1 MRPLPGAVS
10 RMADPGPG
18 PTGAFGRT
26 SSELAVE
33 VSRKSELWD
42 RAAVSDAV
50 LVRTAAAAFSAARP
64 RGDGPCEVTIVLTD
78 DAEQR
83 ALNRTWRG
91 MDAPT
96 NVLSFPAGA
105 QMGEPLGELH
115 SLGDVV
121 LAYETV
127 AREAHA
133 DDIALADHV
142 VHLVVHGVLHLL
154 GYEHEDA
161 AEAERMETL
170 ERAVLATFGI
180 ADPYADA
187 GAPALAETPQ

>member
-10 RMADPGPG
+10 RMADPGPR
-18 PTGAFGRT
+18 PTGAVGRT

-33 VSRKSELWD
+33 ILRKSELWD

-50 LVRTAAAAFSAARP
+50 LVRTAAAALSAARP

-91 MDAPT
+91 KDAPT

-105 QMGEPLGELH
+105 QMGEPLGKPH

-154 GYEHEDA
+154 GYEHEGA

-187 GAPALAETPQ
+187 RAPALAEAPQ

>member
-10 RMADPGPG
+10 RMADPGPS
-18 PTGAFGRT
+18 PTDAVGRT

-33 VSRKSELWD
+33 VLRKSQLWD
-42 RAAVSDAV
+42 RAAVSNAM
-50 LVRTAAAAFSAARP
+50 LGRASTAAFSAART

-78 DAEQR
+78 DTELR
-83 ALNRTWRG
+83 RLNRTWRG
-91 MDAPT
+91 KDAPT
-96 NVLSFPAGA
+96 NVLSFPPGA
-105 QMGEPLGELH
+105 RMGEPLGEPL

-127 AREAHA
+127 VREAHA
-133 DDIALADHV
+133 DGIALADHV

-154 GYEHEDA
+154 GYEHDDA
-161 AEAERMETL
+161 AKAERMESL

-180 ADPYADA
+180 ADPYADS
-187 GAPALAETPQ
+187 GAPAVTEMSR

>member
-1 MRPLPGAVS
+1 
-10 RMADPGPG
+10 MADPGAS
-18 PTGAFGRT
+18 PTGAVGRT

-33 VSRKSELWD
+33 VLRKSEPWD

-64 RGDGPCEVTIVLTD
+64 RGAGPCEVTIVLTD

-91 MDAPT
+91 KDAPT
-96 NVLSFPAGA
+96 NVLSFPASA
-105 QMGEPLGELH
+105 QMGEPLGEPH

-133 DDIALADHV
+133 DEIALADHV

-154 GYEHEDA
+154 GYEHENA

-180 ADPYADA
+180 ADPYAAA

>member
-1 MRPLPGAVS
+1 MMPLPSAAS
-10 RMADPGPG
+10 LMADPGPS
-18 PTGAFGRT
+18 PTGAIGRT

-33 VSRKSELWD
+33 ILRKSPLWD
-42 RAAVSDAV
+42 RAAVSDPV
-50 LVRTAAAAFSAARP
+50 LARTATVAFSAARP
-64 RGDGPCEVTIVLTD
+64 QGDGPCGVTIVLTD
-78 DAEQR
+78 DAELR

-91 MDAPT
+91 KDAPT

-105 QMGEPLGELH
+105 QTGEPLGEPL

-127 AREAHA
+127 AEEARA
-133 DDIALADHV
+133 DGIALADHV
-142 VHLVVHGVLHLL
+142 VHVVVHGVLHLL
-154 GYEHEDA
+154 GYEHDDA
-161 AEAERMETL
+161 AEAERMESL

-187 GAPALAETPQ
+187 GASARGDAR

>member
-1 MRPLPGAVS
+1 
-10 RMADPGPG
+10 MADPGAS
-18 PTGAFGRT
+18 PTGAVGRT

-33 VSRKSELWD
+33 VLRKSELWD
-42 RAAVSDAV
+42 RAAMSDAV
-50 LVRTAAAAFSAARP
+50 LVRTAAAAFSAVRP
-64 RGDGPCEVTIVLTD
+64 RDDGPCKVTIVLTD

-91 MDAPT
+91 KDAPT
-96 NVLSFPAGA
+96 NVLSFPASA
-105 QMGEPLGELH
+105 QMGEPLGEPH

-133 DDIALADHV
+133 DEIALADHV

-154 GYEHEDA
+154 GYEHENA

>member
-10 RMADPGPG
+10 RMADPGAS
-18 PTGAFGRT
+18 PTGAVGRT

-33 VSRKSELWD
+33 VLRKSEPWD

-64 RGDGPCEVTIVLTD
+64 RGAGPCEVTVVLTD

-91 MDAPT
+91 KDAPT
-96 NVLSFPAGA
+96 NVLSFPARA
-105 QMGEPLGELH
+105 QMGEPLGEPH

-133 DDIALADHV
+133 DEIALADHV

>member
-10 RMADPGPG
+10 RMADPCAS
-18 PTGAFGRT
+18 PTGAVGRT

-33 VSRKSELWD
+33 VLRKSELWD
-42 RAAVSDAV
+42 RAAMSDAV

-64 RGDGPCEVTIVLTD
+64 RGAGPCEVTIVLTD

-91 MDAPT
+91 KDAPT
-96 NVLSFPAGA
+96 NVLSFPASA
-105 QMGEPLGELH
+105 QMGEPLGEPH

-133 DDIALADHV
+133 DEIALADHV

-154 GYEHEDA
+154 GYEHDDA

>member
-10 RMADPGPG
+10 RMADPGAS
-18 PTGAFGRT
+18 PTGAVGRT

-33 VSRKSELWD
+33 VLRKSEPWD

-64 RGDGPCEVTIVLTD
+64 RGAGPCEVTIVLTD

-91 MDAPT
+91 KDAPT

-105 QMGEPLGELH
+105 QMGEPLGEPH

-133 DDIALADHV
+133 DEIALADHV

-187 GAPALAETPQ
+187 GAPALAETPK

>member
-1 MRPLPGAVS
+1 MRPLPGAVIH
-10 RMADPGPG
+10 MADPGPS
-18 PTGAFGRT
+18 PIGAVGRT

-33 VSRKSELWD
+33 VLRKSELWD
-42 RAAVSDAV
+42 RAAMSDAV
-50 LVRTAAAAFSAARP
+50 LVRTAAAAFSAVRP
-64 RGDGPCEVTIVLTD
+64 RDDGPCEVTIVLTD

-91 MDAPT
+91 KDAPT
-96 NVLSFPAGA
+96 NVLAFPASA
-105 QMGEPLGELH
+105 PMGEPLGEPH

-127 AREAHA
+127 AQEAHA
-133 DDIALADHV
+133 DGIALADHV

-154 GYEHEDA
+154 GYEHDDA

>member
-10 RMADPGPG
+10 RMADPGAS
-18 PTGAFGRT
+18 PTGAVGRT

-33 VSRKSELWD
+33 VLRKSEPWD

-64 RGDGPCEVTIVLTD
+64 RGAGPCEVTIVLTD

-91 MDAPT
+91 KDAPT
-96 NVLSFPAGA
+96 NVLSFPASA
-105 QMGEPLGELH
+105 QMGEPLGEPL

-127 AREAHA
+127 VREAHA
-133 DDIALADHV
+133 DGIA
-142 VHLVVHGVLHLL
+142 LVVHGVLHLL
-154 GYEHEDA
+154 GYEHENA